1 MIEDPY
7 NAVECVVGSTGVTA
21 LGTTAATTAGLPD
34 DDDGVPSDTGATVA
48 GDEEQ
53 GEVSRDGGPTST

>member
-1 MIEDPY
+1 M
-7 NAVECVVGSTGVTA
+7 GSTGVIA
-21 LGTTAATTAGLPD
+21 LGTTATTTTSLPDD

-53 GEVSRDGGPTST
+53 GDVSRDGGLTST